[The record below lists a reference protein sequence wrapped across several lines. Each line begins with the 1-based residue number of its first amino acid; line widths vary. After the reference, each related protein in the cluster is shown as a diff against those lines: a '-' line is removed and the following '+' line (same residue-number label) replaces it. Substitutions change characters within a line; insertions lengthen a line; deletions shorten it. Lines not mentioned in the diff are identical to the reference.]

1 MPHVWILLL
10 YVHTHWTRSFGI
22 QKLPGAGCCVISG
35 NCTKRACSVT
45 IIIITRRRKPTITK
59 GGEPSLQRAERARA
73 ELVQRGLPEDN
84 ITVTG
89 RGKREL
95 LVPTADGVAEP
106 ENRRVEINVR

>member
-1 MPHVWILLL
+1 MLSL
-10 YVHTHWTRSFGI
+10 
-22 QKLPGAGCCVISG
+22 
-35 NCTKRACSVT
+35 TKRACGVT
-45 IIIITRRRKPTITK
+45 IIIITPRGKPAITK
-59 GGEPSLQRAERARA
+59 VGESCTSGICCAAVSDTDAVGAGQYNDKLSQQRAERVRA